1 MGFPLYI
8 NCCFS
13 LDALNILSSWL
24 ISLSLICMCLG
35 VFLLGF
41 ILYRTLYF
49 LDLFDYFL
57 FHAGE
62 IFNYNLFK
70 NFLISF
76 LFFFFFPDPYNLNVG
91 EFDTVQRSLIPSS
104 VLFIL
109 FTLFCSSE
117 VTFSICLPAHW
128 FFPLLQIFLISEL
141 CCLSLYVYSLILLVL
156 CCLILAFS
164 PFCSQGLWSSLV
176 SLFWIIFQV
185 VCQFPLHLLGLV
197 SF

>member
-13 LDALNILSSWL
+13 LDALNIFSSWL

-70 NFLISF
+70 SF
-76 LFFFFFPDPYNLNVG
+76 SYPFFFTSSSGTTIIRMLVHLIWP
-91 EFDTVQRSLIPSS
+91 QRSLRLPS

-109 FTLFCSSE
+109 FTLFCSSGSY
-117 VTFSICLPAHW
+117 FHHFYLPAHW
-128 FFPLLQIFLISEL
+128 FVLLLHIFCYWFFL
-141 CCLSLYVYSLILLVL
+141 
-156 CCLILAFS
+156 
-164 PFCSQGLWSSLV
+164 
-176 SLFWIIFQV
+176 
-185 VCQFPLHLLGLV
+185 
-197 SF
+197 